1 MALILSIDTSTA
13 ICSVAIHQEGKLLAS
28 NELFVDKTHSENL
41 AAIIQ
46 HLMQYLGFCPQDF
59 DAFAVSKGPGSYTGL
74 RIGVSTAKG
83 LCFANDK
90 PLIAIGSLEA
100 MAYQFKYF
108 NPGAEGTICTM
119 LDARRMEVFCAMFDA
134 TGSTYVLPTEAHVV
148 EENSFEPFLSAGPV
162 YFVGNSNEKVKAVIH
177 HPQANFVS
185 HIYPSAKY
193 IGYLAE
199 EAFAAAKFEDLA
211 YFEPYYL
218 KEFMSTSKKQ
228 ITV

>member
-13 ICSVAIHQEGKLLAS
+13 VCGVAVHQDGKLLAT

-46 HLMQYLGFCPQDF
+46 HLLQYLGFTPQDF

-83 LCFANDK
+83 LCLANDK

-100 MAYQFKYF
+100 MAYQLTYLH
-108 NPGAEGTICTM
+108 PSHIGTICTM

-134 TGSTYVLPTEAHVV
+134 RGRQYLLPTEAHII
-148 EENSFEPFLSAGPV
+148 EAHSFESFLAAGPV
-162 YFVGNSNEKVKAVIH
+162 YFVGNSNDKVKAIID
-177 HPQANFVS
+177 HPNAHFVS

-193 IGYLAE
+193 VGYLAE
-199 EAFAAAKFEDLA
+199 EAFNASKFEDLA

-218 KEFMSTSKKQ
+218 KEFMSTSKK
-228 ITV
+228 IGI